1 MDKASVSR
9 SVLLII
15 VLINAIANILG
26 FETIPTELGGEIIT
40 AAILL
45 VVSVWTTWKNN
56 YLARKGQEQAKVL
69 KRHNLK

>member
-9 SVLLII
+9 AVLLII

-45 VVSVWTTWKNN
+45 VVSVWTAWKNN
-56 YLARKGQEQAKVL
+56 YLARKGQEQEKVL